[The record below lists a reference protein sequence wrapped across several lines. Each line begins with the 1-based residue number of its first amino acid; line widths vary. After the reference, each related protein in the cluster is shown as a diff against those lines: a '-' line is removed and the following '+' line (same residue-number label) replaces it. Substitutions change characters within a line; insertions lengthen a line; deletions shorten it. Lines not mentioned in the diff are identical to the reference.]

1 VQSVFGIVVFS
12 VVGISG
18 LIAIGAFLFAG
29 PPHSSIGGGG
39 FAPPAPS
46 SGSEPAEMRED
57 DVRQMLEAR
66 NRRRIARGEP
76 GGDVDAELAAL
87 LAPEASNAPV
97 SGEVRAE
104 AEAIV
109 TARQSRRRRRGQPE
123 GDFEAEVDELLRTI
137 GAG

>member
-1 VQSVFGIVVFS
+1 VQSVFGIVIFS

-18 LIAIGAFLFAG
+18 LIAIGTFLFGG
-29 PPHSSIGGGG
+29 PPHSSIGGNG
-39 FAPPAPS
+39 FAPPPPP
-46 SGSEPAEMRED
+46 GSEPAEMRED

-76 GGDVDAELAAL
+76 GGDVEAELAVL
-87 LAPEASNAPV
+87 LAPEASNAPA

-123 GDFEAEVDELLRTI
+123 GDFETEVAELLRTI